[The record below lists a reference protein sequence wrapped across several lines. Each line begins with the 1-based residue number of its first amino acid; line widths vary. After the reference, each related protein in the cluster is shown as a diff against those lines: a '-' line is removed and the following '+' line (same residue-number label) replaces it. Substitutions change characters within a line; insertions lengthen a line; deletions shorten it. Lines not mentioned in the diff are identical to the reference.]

1 MAQTTRTKTAK
12 SARRVS
18 TSAAK
23 TAGATKRTTR
33 KKAEKAEAPPA
44 TPAVVE
50 PVSADAADAAGS
62 EDGGR
67 DNRDYVSSLARGLEI
82 LRAFSRTR
90 KRMTLSEVAAN
101 TGMTRAAARRFL
113 LTLVRE
119 GYAETDGK
127 LFDLTPQVLEL
138 GFSVISSVGIWDVA
152 APFIERLSEEIE
164 ESVSA
169 AVLDGPEV
177 VYVAGKQF
185 HRVISVGVTVGS
197 RLPAHCT
204 ATGRVLLA
212 MRPQAEWDGMLK
224 SLDFT
229 KGTSRTVTNRTA
241 LRKVLTEVRA
251 KGWSMVDQELE
262 IGLLSIAVPLL
273 RRSGEVAG
281 AINVGV
287 PSLRAT
293 PEDLV
298 EKYLPPL
305 QETAAKI
312 TASLVQ

>member
-1 MAQTTRTKTAK
+1 MAETTRTKTAK
-12 SARRVS
+12 SARR
-18 TSAAK
+18 TSASA
-23 TAGATKRTTR
+23 ATKATGTTRRTTR
-33 KKAEKAEAPPA
+33 KKAAAEEPLPAAATAPEPA
-44 TPAVVE
+44 E
-50 PVSADAADAAGS
+50 ADAASSD
-62 EDGGR
+62 DGGR

-138 GFSVISSVGIWDVA
+138 GFSVISSIGIWDVA

-212 MRPQAEWDGMLK
+212 LRPQSEWDAMLK
-224 SLDFT
+224 SLDFS

-241 LRKVLTEVRA
+241 LRKVLTDVRA

-293 PEDLV
+293 PADLV

>member
-1 MAQTTRTKTAK
+1 MPTPPKLG
-12 SARRVS
+12 S
-18 TSAAK
+18 
-23 TAGATKRTTR
+23 RTTTAWCASGSMMPVYGMA
-33 KKAEKAEAPPA
+33 KA
-44 TPAVVE
+44 
-50 PVSADAADAAGS
+50 GIH
-62 EDGGR
+62 
-67 DNRDYVSSLARGLEI
+67 GL
-82 LRAFSRTR
+82 
-90 KRMTLSEVAAN
+90 
-101 TGMTRAAARRFL
+101 TRAAARRFL

-224 SLDFT
+224 ALDFS

-293 PEDLV
+293 PEDLI